1 MFLVVAFI
9 AGILAVDSDTG
20 IDLRSVLVEAGGEV
34 GRLRWQFAAILVC
47 CVALHYLAAGLGA
60 RAVMTVPGRLGEATM
75 VQLAAAAA
83 NRVTPAGLGG
93 SAVNAR
99 YFCRRSMSVSAAF
112 GAVATLALL
121 GAVAD
126 LITGITV
133 VGLGSV
139 GGIDGS
145 TRELHQIAS
154 FGAHLA
160 GPLQRSW
167 PWVALAAGVLVAFA
181 AVLARRVGWSTALRG
196 RRGALAP
203 AWQLCR
209 QPSRLAQLM
218 LASSATTLLQGC
230 GFVCA
235 VWMVPGSRPAVSAG
249 GLLVGYLLASAVSS
263 TIPVPSGL
271 GSTEAALVA
280 VLIAARVSPAQAVEQ
295 VMLFRVVTF
304 WSPAVL
310 GLLISRRLHRTG
322 VL

>member
-1 MFLVVAFI
+1 MV
-9 AGILAVDSDTG
+9 AVDTDTG
-20 IDLRSVLVEAGGEV
+20 IDLRSMLVTAAAEIGQ
-34 GRLRWQFAAILVC
+34 LRWQFAVILVG
-47 CVALHYLAAGLGA
+47 CVSLHYLAAGLGA
-60 RAVMTVPGRLGEATM
+60 RAVMTVPANWREATL

-99 YFCRRSMSVSAAF
+99 YFCRRSMSVSAAL

-121 GAVAD
+121 GAIAD
-126 LITGITV
+126 LITGVAV

-145 TRELHQIAS
+145 ARELRQIAS

-167 PWVALAAGVLVAFA
+167 PWVAAAAVVLVAFA
-181 AVLARRVGWSTALRG
+181 VVLGRRVGWAVWRHG
-196 RRGALAP
+196 RRGALTP

-209 QPSRLAQLM
+209 QPRRLAQLM
-218 LASSATTLLQGC
+218 CASSATTLLQGFA
-230 GFVCA
+230 FVCA
-235 VWMVPGSRPAVSAG
+235 VWMVPGGHPAISAG
-249 GLLVGYLLASAVSS
+249 GLLVGYMLASAVSS

-280 VLIAARVSPAQAVEQ
+280 VLIAARVPAAQAVEQ
-295 VMLFRVVTF
+295 VMVFRVVTF

-310 GLLISRRLHRTG
+310 GLLISRRLHRAG